1 MDCGPAG
8 LAQIVSNH
16 NMTMFQKHVQERK
29 IVLIRKK
36 EIENASSPTTLA
48 KE

>member
-8 LAQIVSNH
+8 LAPIVSNR
-16 NMTMFQKHVQERK
+16 NMTMFQKHVLERK

-36 EIENASSPTTLA
+36 EIENASNPTTLA
-48 KE
+48 RE